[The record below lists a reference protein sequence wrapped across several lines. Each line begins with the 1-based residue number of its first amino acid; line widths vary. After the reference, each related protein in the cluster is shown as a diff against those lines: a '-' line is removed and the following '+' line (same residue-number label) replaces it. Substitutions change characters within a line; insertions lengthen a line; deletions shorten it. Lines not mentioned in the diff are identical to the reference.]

1 MGKREDK
8 TEEELTKIL
17 SLKNYV
23 LCIKFLKTKAGK
35 FFTKVIRV
43 VYSKI
48 IRFFSFL
55 FMPPFAHFYNIHVL
69 FSLTSQSLFNKY
81 LLQVYH
87 ELSTTQKFLKIIII
101 HKK

>member
-55 FMPPFAHFYNIHVL
+55 KIHLYNAWI
-69 FSLTSQSLFNKY
+69 FFNDY
-81 LLQVYH
+81 ILLL
-87 ELSTTQKFLKIIII
+87 ES
-101 HKK
+101 